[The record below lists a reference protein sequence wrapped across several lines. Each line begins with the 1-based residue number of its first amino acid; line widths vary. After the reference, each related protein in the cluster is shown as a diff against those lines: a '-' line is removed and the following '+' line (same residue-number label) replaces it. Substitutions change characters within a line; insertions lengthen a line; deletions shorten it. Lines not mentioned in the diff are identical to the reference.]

1 MKRALLGKQQ
11 KAISY
16 KEFLHS
22 WFSLPAFIQ
31 PSCPGENWIFQ
42 APFLLVFHSCN
53 DFLAWTVFLK
63 LKKMYTWNSNIELLF
78 WDIKKYVPIFD
89 KILQCEKV
97 RISSLIFW

>member
-16 KEFLHS
+16 KEFFHS

-42 APFLLVFHSCN
+42 APFLLVFHSSN
-53 DFLAWTVFLK
+53 DFLAWTVFENSQNVNANIFTDDFLGHW
-63 LKKMYTWNSNIELLF
+63 KMGPYLQ
-78 WDIKKYVPIFD
+78 
-89 KILQCEKV
+89 ILQCENWEV
-97 RISSLIFW
+97 GTVYGP